1 MIGEKTAKGLAVLK
15 DRSIPLTPRQRSA
28 FILCDGKKSVEE
40 VLQMTAGMG
49 VTLDDVRELFVQGL
63 LQEAGQSGD
72 AVSTKPPALGAVSEL
87 PPSGRTR
94 AQRYQDAYPIAI
106 RLTSGLGL
114 RGFRLNLAVEACS
127 TYEELK
133 QIAPKIRD
141 AVGPQ
146 AYAELERAIS
156 Q

>member
-1 MIGEKTAKGLAVLK
+1 MIGAKTEKGLAVIK

-40 VLQMTAGMG
+40 ILLMTAGMG
-49 VTLDDVRELFVQGL
+49 VTLDDMRKLFAEGL
-63 LQEAGQSGD
+63 LQEVGGAGVPIAETVQAG
-72 AVSTKPPALGAVSEL
+72 PASEF
-87 PPSGRTR
+87 PASGRTR
-94 AQRYQDAYPIAI
+94 QQRYQEAYPVAI
-106 RLTSGLGL
+106 RLTSALGL

-133 QIAPKIRD
+133 EIAPKIRE

-146 AYAELERAIS
+146 AFLELERALS
-156 Q
+156 S